1 MFVPPNS
8 YVEILIPKMMVLEGT
23 EAFGRHLGHEGGA
36 SRMRLVLFKK
46 KILVVLGLC
55 CCMGFSLVVVSRG
68 CSLVTV
74 PGLLIVMASV
84 VAEQGI

>member
-1 MFVPPNS
+1 MSLSCFISRFPRS
-8 YVEILIPKMMVLEGT
+8 
-23 EAFGRHLGHEGGA
+23 FGF
-36 SRMRLVLFKK
+36 LFSFKYK
-46 KILVVLGLC
+46 FIYLLAVLGLC

-74 PGLLIVMASV
+74 PGLLIVMASF